1 MATTTLKVTNRSDRF
16 PVGTSVS
23 AYPKSARV
31 YSGKPAGVA
40 LATATVAA
48 DGSLTFTGLNERE
61 PLVLWAEV
69 GGESRYLGSEAP
81 APVTPPQ
88 TLKQRIQGRRAL
100 VGA

>member
-1 MATTTLKVTNRSDRF
+1 MATSTLTIKRSDRY
-16 PVGTSVS
+16 PVGTVVS
-23 AYPKSARV
+23 AYPKSSRV
-31 YSGKPAGVA
+31 YSGKPAGTA

-69 GGESRYLGSEAP
+69 AGESRYLGSEAP
-81 APVTPPQ
+81 APVTPPE
-88 TLKQRIQGRRAL
+88 TLKQRIQKRRVS